1 MRHFFVQLVRC
12 LLFISIPACL
22 FLLNYKYSSG
32 ISYLNHNSK
41 PAPSLP
47 PDKIHETSH
56 NRRGPVKLV
65 VVTCGKRLNGTLV
78 NIKSAAAFTRA
89 PLHLLLFADAANMK
103 PLREEISEWPSS
115 VLERVTYDVRQVNF
129 PEDPK
134 GKWKNLFQ
142 LCASQRLFLPSMLP
156 KEDAVLYVDS
166 DVLFLHPVENLWN
179 LFGAMDGMQLAGL
192 SQESEDYATNWYH
205 RFARHPYVEPLGVN
219 SGVMLMNLTR
229 MRDFGW
235 ESAMRHG
242 LSKYERNISW
252 GDQDLINIVFHDNP
266 KKLLMFPCRWNFRTD
281 HCVYG
286 PACLGATVAILH
298 GNRGA
303 FNGSNEPAFKATYRA
318 MEDYLLGTSL
328 VKNFIN
334 PLEVSLR
341 QARVTRC
348 GQELLKHLVQWR
360 ELARQLDAQN

>member
-142 LCASQRLFLPSMLP
+142 LCASQRLFLPVGSKHQAFLCCDNRSTAQ
-156 KEDAVLYVDS
+156 DALLNKTLGFCFFPEIGTMRGSVV
-166 DVLFLHPVENLWN
+166 H
-179 LFGAMDGMQLAGL
+179 QIRK
-192 SQESEDYATNWYH
+192 TNYCKKTK
-205 RFARHPYVEPLGVN
+205 N
-219 SGVMLMNLTR
+219 
-229 MRDFGW
+229 
-235 ESAMRHG
+235 
-242 LSKYERNISW
+242 KISW
-252 GDQDLINIVFHDNP
+252 
-266 KKLLMFPCRWNFRTD
+266 
-281 HCVYG
+281 
-286 PACLGATVAILH
+286 
-298 GNRGA
+298 
-303 FNGSNEPAFKATYRA
+303 
-318 MEDYLLGTSL
+318 
-328 VKNFIN
+328 
-334 PLEVSLR
+334 
-341 QARVTRC
+341 
-348 GQELLKHLVQWR
+348 
-360 ELARQLDAQN
+360 